1 MHPSS
6 LHARLWHIAWPMML
20 SNVTVPL
27 LGLVD
32 TAVLGHLDNPSY
44 LAGVALANTLFTSV
58 FWLFGFLRMG
68 TCGMTAQAVGRQD
81 TTQVLELLRSGAWF
95 AVIMGISLILFSADW
110 LNSGWITL
118 GLQLLAGEPST
129 NQHVTQALQHNQTAV
144 LAQAHTYAD
153 WRVLGAPFVML
164 NYCLIGWFVGRQNT
178 RVPLMMLITANLIN
192 ILLDVILVVYLDMG
206 VTGVAIATLV
216 ADISTVVLG
225 CGFVLIH
232 YRHELH
238 RLPHWLPQWPV
249 IQEMVR
255 VNRYIFI
262 RTGTLLF
269 TFALFTSQGA
279 RLGDEY
285 LAANAVL
292 LTFLLLI
299 SSSLDGFAH
308 GAEALVGEAC
318 GQKNHAQV
326 KRVINVSLLWS
337 AVSALT
343 LLIAFG
349 IGGQLLI
356 SALTDLETIRQLA
369 SHYLPWLV
377 IMPIIGVW
385 CYTFD
390 GVFIGATKVRAMQ
403 NIMLCS
409 TFLIFIPIL
418 AINLRLTEANTN
430 LANHG
435 LWLAMILFM
444 LSRSGGMG
452 LMCWYYSKHRRWFSN

>member
-1 MHPSS
+1 
-6 LHARLWHIAWPMML
+6 MML
-20 SNVTVPL
+20 SNITVPL

-32 TAVLGHLDNPSY
+32 TAVLGHLDNASY

-68 TCGMTAQAVGRQD
+68 TCGMTAQAVGSRNASRI
-81 TTQVLELLRSGAWF
+81 LELLRSGIWF
-95 AVIMGISLILFSADW
+95 AMVMGTTLILFSPLW
-110 LNSGWITL
+110 LDL
-118 GLQLLAGEPST
+118 GLQLLAGDPSNNHALSNSF
-129 NQHVTQALQHNQTAV
+129 NQEQSLNQDPSLNQNPSV
-144 LAQAHTYAD
+144 ILAQAHLYAE
-153 WRVLGAPFVML
+153 WRVLGAPFVMM

-192 ILLDVILVVYLDMG
+192 ILLDVILVVYLEMG

-216 ADISTVVLG
+216 ADISTVILG
-225 CGFVLIH
+225 GLFVLLY
-232 YRHELH
+232 YRQELH
-238 RLPHWLPQWPV
+238 QLHHWLPNWPV

-255 VNRYIFI
+255 VNRYIFV

-279 RLGDEY
+279 RLGEDY

-318 GQKNHAQV
+318 GQKNHQQV
-326 KRVINVSLLWS
+326 SRVIRVSLLWS
-337 AVSALT
+337 AISAVFLV
-343 LLIAFG
+343 LAFG
-349 IGGQLLI
+349 VGGQLLI
-356 SALTDLETIRQLA
+356 STLTDLDTIRSLA
-369 SHYLPWLV
+369 SQYLPWL
-377 IMPIIGVW
+377 IAMPVIGVW

-390 GVFIGATKVRAMQ
+390 GVFIGATKVRDMQ
-403 NIMLCS
+403 NVMLFS
-409 TFLIFIPIL
+409 SFLIFIPLLGLNHWFLIS
-418 AINLRLTEANTN
+418 NESVDER

-435 LWLAMILFM
+435 LWLAMMLFM
-444 LSRSGGMG
+444 FCRSTGMG
-452 LMCWYYSKHRRWFSN
+452 LICWRYSTRQGWLSH